1 MIIYR
6 CIISGDEMFSDAFK
20 VKEGDFFYE
29 VEGRSVT
36 RTEDFDDTLI
46 GANASA
52 EEAAEGNDSSSV
64 SGIDIILNH
73 KLQETGFDKKQY
85 MTYIKEYMKAIKA
98 KLEENNPG
106 RVEAF
111 TEGAK
116 SEVKKIVANIKNYQ
130 FFTGESMNPEGMVG
144 LLDFR
149 EDGITPFMLFFKD
162 GLEVEK
168 CVSALSLETCHE
180 ASWRTCWSSHPH
192 PVKAW
197 RAMKPMKNVRCN
209 HSARRHFKTKYM
221 AQAQNN
227 NFLLM

>member
-168 CVSALSLETCHE
+168 C
-180 ASWRTCWSSHPH
+180 
-192 PVKAW
+192 
-197 RAMKPMKNVRCN
+197 
-209 HSARRHFKTKYM
+209 
-221 AQAQNN
+221 
-227 NFLLM
+227 